1 MLLSHLDHNR
11 PPALVL
17 ATPWLSRKM
26 GLMSKKRVI
35 VAMSGGVDSAVAA
48 GLLVQQGYDV
58 VGVTMRLWTR
68 DDDQARAHQ
77 KRCCG
82 VEDIDDAR
90 AAAEVL
96 GIPHYTLNL
105 EGEFGRKVVDYF
117 VGEYARGRTP
127 NPCLACNEHVK
138 FRALLDRAVALD
150 ADYLSTGHYARVRH
164 GAQGVELH
172 KAIDDSKDQSY
183 VLYTLQQNELSRLL
197 FPVGEYPKVD
207 IRQTAFDMGLP
218 LHDKPDSA
226 EICFVPGND
235 YRAFLSER
243 LPQRPGAIVTSDG
256 AVVGEHDG
264 VAGYT
269 IGQRKGLG
277 AFGSK
282 RFVTEIDPELN
293 VITIGDEED
302 LLATS
307 LVTES
312 PSWVSGEAPA
322 TEFEAEVKVRYK
334 SPPVPARV
342 RVDGESLRIDF
353 TRPQRAVTP
362 GQSAVMYD
370 GDRVIGGAT
379 ISRATSAKEPAGI
392 LRENL

>member
-1 MLLSHLDHNR
+1 
-11 PPALVL
+11 
-17 ATPWLSRKM
+17 
-26 GLMSKKRVI
+26 
-35 VAMSGGVDSAVAA
+35 MSGGVDSAVAA

-58 VGVTMRLWTR
+58 VGITMRLWTR
-68 DDDQARAHQ
+68 DDAEGRANQ

-105 EGEFGRKVVDYF
+105 EEEFGRKVVDYF
-117 VGEYARGRTP
+117 VDEYAHGRTP

-138 FRALLDRAVALD
+138 FRALLDRAIALD

-164 GAQGVELH
+164 GESSVELH
-172 KAIDDSKDQSY
+172 KAEDDSKDQSY
-183 VLYTLQQNELSRLL
+183 VLYTLQQAELSRLL

-207 IRQTAFDMGLP
+207 IRQMAYEMGLP

-235 YRAFLSER
+235 YRAFLAER
-243 LPQRPGAIVTSDG
+243 LPQRPGDIVDG
-256 AVVGEHDG
+256 SGSVVGGHEG

-277 AFGSK
+277 AFGDK
-282 RFVTEIDPELN
+282 RFVTQIDPELN
-293 VITIGDEED
+293 VITIGDEEE
-302 LLATS
+302 LMAGS
-307 LVTES
+307 LITEA
-312 PSWVSGEAPA
+312 PSWIAGAPPA
-322 TEFEAEVKVRYK
+322 DVFEAEVKVRYK

-342 RVDGESLRIDF
+342 HVEGDGLRIEF
-353 TRPQRAVTP
+353 RRPQRAVTP

-370 GDRVIGGAT
+370 GERVIGGAT
-379 ISRATSAKEPAGI
+379 IASAVSAKESAAI